1 MDKMASMPMDGKTL
15 RWWETRLAEFLLTLG
30 VLILLGGA
38 IAVFLKFVSD
48 QMHRPPGPEEEARF
62 YKEVAPHWQPSDIKA
77 NSVVIDRD
85 EGAMYGELKASE
97 PFKGIR
103 MTPLDKEARIWRYDV
118 GGRSYAVLV
127 RQPRNSQWV
136 LRTIHSR
143 KVSK

>member
-1 MDKMASMPMDGKTL
+1 MDKMASMTVDGQKVK
-15 RWWETRLAEFLLTLG
+15 WWETRLAEFLLTLL

-62 YKEVAPHWQPSDIKA
+62 YKEVAPHWEPNDIEAK
-77 NSVVIDRD
+77 SVVLDRD
-85 EGAMYGELKASE
+85 EGAMCGELKAAV
-97 PFKGIR
+97 PFKGTR

-118 GGRSYAVLV
+118 SGRSYAVLV
-127 RQPRNSQWV
+127 RQPKNSQWV